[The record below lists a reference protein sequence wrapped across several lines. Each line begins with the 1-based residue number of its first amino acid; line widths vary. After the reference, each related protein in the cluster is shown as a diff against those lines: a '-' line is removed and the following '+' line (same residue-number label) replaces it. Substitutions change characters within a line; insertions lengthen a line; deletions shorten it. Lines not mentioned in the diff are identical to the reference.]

1 MLSSIIASRFWVV
14 LQKARK
20 VYVAAAAA
28 FSRAFRLFRV
38 FSEAAFVLFLLLAI
52 AQPALKLTD

>member
-20 VYVAAAAA
+20 VYVAAA

-38 FSEAAFVLFLLLAI
+38 FSEAAAFVLFLLLAI